1 MSHLV
6 SAISRLHDGQLAAAT
21 KVQDVFVKGARKL
34 GTVGGK
40 TPDVPQRLAGPLR
53 KVTAPLSGVIGS
65 RSELAALLKKN
76 AREWTELQMNYQT
89 AILDALSGD
98 KAETAETAETAAVPL
113 RPKAD
118 KSDKA

>member
-21 KVQDVFVKGARKL
+21 KVQDVFIKGARKL

-40 TPDVPQRLAGPLR
+40 TPDVPERVAGPLR

-65 RSELAALLKKN
+65 RSELATLLKKN
-76 AREWTELQMNYQT
+76 AREWTELQMNYQA
-89 AILDALSGD
+89 AILDALAGD
-98 KAETAETAETAAVPL
+98 KAEAAEAAAVPL

-118 KSDKA
+118 KA